1 VAVAEALLRNSGR
14 DRTSAIAYAVGW
26 TQHTT
31 GPQMIATSAILQ
43 LLLGNIGRPG
53 GGIQPLRGHAT
64 IQGSTDIPTLYDLL
78 PGYLHMPSHLPM
90 DADLQSYVW
99 NEGGST
105 GLWGYV
111 PEYLVSLLKAWYG
124 DAATEENEF
133 GYGFLPRVNRDYSHM
148 PMFLDMHAGRM
159 EGLFLMGQNPAVGG
173 PNARFHREALGQL
186 RWLVVRDL
194 FLTESCTFWSR
205 APEVERGEVRP
216 EEIGTEIFVLPAASV
231 VEKDGSFTNTH
242 RLVQWHDKAVDPTGD
257 ARSEAWFMYHLGRR
271 IKASYADSESPKDQP
286 IRALTWDYP
295 VEGPHGEPVMDYVL
309 REING
314 YVWAP
319 EWQDRRQVSHCEE
332 LKADGSTACGCWI
345 YSGIH
350 PGTNRAR
357 SREPDPYL
365 SPGWGFAWPNNIRL
379 LYNRASA
386 DPEGRPWSER
396 KRYMWWDAR
405 ERRWTGVDVPDC
417 DPDKPPDA
425 PGDRNRR
432 GIAALS
438 GDSPFVMKPDGKGWL
453 FFPHGM
459 KDGPM
464 PTHYEPWESPVRNPF
479 YRGHERNPQAKVWAV
494 PGNRYHDLADPKYP
508 CVLTTYRLTEHHT
521 AGAMTRWTSWLS
533 ELQPE
538 AFVELSPELAAE
550 RGIEHGGWVT
560 VVTARGE
567 AHARALVTRRLRPLH
582 LDGRTVHQVGF
593 PWHFGYE
600 GLVRGAAANEL
611 VALVGEPNVSIHEA
625 KVLTCDVR
633 PGPSPGGRE

>member
-1 VAVAEALLRNSGR
+1 MGR
-14 DRTSAIAYAVGW
+14 
-26 TQHTT
+26 
-31 GPQMIATSAILQ
+31 
-43 LLLGNIGRPG
+43 
-53 GGIQPLRGHAT
+53 
-64 IQGSTDIPTLYDLL
+64 
-78 PGYLHMPSHLPM
+78 
-90 DADLQSYVW
+90 
-99 NEGGST
+99 
-105 GLWGYV
+105 
-111 PEYLVSLLKAWYG
+111 LK
-124 DAATEENEF
+124 
-133 GYGFLPRVNRDYSHM
+133 
-148 PMFLDMHAGRM
+148 
-159 EGLFLMGQNPAVGG
+159 
-173 PNARFHREALGQL
+173 
-186 RWLVVRDL
+186 WLVVRDL
-194 FLTESCTFWSR
+194 FLTESCTFWCH

-242 RLVQWHDKAVDPTGD
+242 RLVQWHDKAVDPPGD

-271 IKASYADSESPKDQP
+271 IKAAHADSHAPKDRP

-295 VEGPHGEPVMDYVL
+295 VEGPHEEPAMDYVL

-314 YVWAP
+314 YAWAP
-319 EWQDRRQVSHCEE
+319 EWKDRRPVTHCEE

-345 YSGIH
+345 YSGVH

-396 KRYMWWDAR
+396 KRYMWWDAA
-405 ERRWTGVDVPDC
+405 ERRWTGLDVPDC

-425 PGDRNRR
+425 PGDRSRR

-438 GDSPFVMKPDGKGWL
+438 GDSPFMMKPDGKGWL
-453 FFPHGM
+453 FFPYGM

-464 PTHYEPWESPVRNPF
+464 PTHYEPWESPVHNPF
-479 YRGHERNPQAKVWAV
+479 HRGHERNPQTKVWDV
-494 PGNRYHDLADPKYP
+494 PGNSYHDVADPDYP

-567 AHARALVTRRLRPLH
+567 AQARALVTRRLRPLQ

-633 PGPSPGGRE
+633 PGRGPGGTR